1 MRIFRFEGR
10 IAAVGLAAAVFAVG
24 LIASGCGGG
33 SKSSATTSSV
43 TTTASVTTTSGGGGG
58 KVSKEEWADNFCSA
72 VYTWGTT
79 IRSIGQS
86 FPSPP
91 TKEALQNAADDFKS
105 ANEKLVSDLKSLGTP
120 DLPGGQQARVVVDQL
135 AGDLKNASDKIDEAL
150 SNLSSGTDVANA
162 ASVFSSTFVA
172 IGTSFRQALSQL
184 RSINEQAKGSLKD
197 ALQSSSSCQKLRK
210 AGSS

>member
-1 MRIFRFEGR
+1 MRIFRFERR
-10 IAAVGLAAAVFAVG
+10 IGAVGFAAAVAVLG
-24 LIASGCGGG
+24 LIAAGCGGG
-33 SKSSATTSSV
+33 KSSSATTSSATTSSV
-43 TTTASVTTTSGGGGG
+43 TTTSGGGG
-58 KVSKEEWADNFCSA
+58 KVSKEQWADNFCSA

-86 FPSPP
+86 FPTPP
-91 TKEALQNAADDFKS
+91 TKEALQSAADDFKS

-120 DLPGGQQARVVVDQL
+120 DLPGGQQARVVIDQL

-172 IGTSFRQALSQL
+172 IGTSFRQALTQL
-184 RSINEQAKGSLKD
+184 RSINEQAKGSFKD
-197 ALQSSSSCQKLRK
+197 ALKTSSSCQKLRK